1 MSDNIIGFKSK
12 QKSEEDLMLEDI
24 KQANEWLIMFPQNQ
38 QLLRFQQPYIPNTP
52 AWTAFIEKFILLT
65 YGTIL
70 DIFDVEGTRREQAHD
85 YLGWL
90 KSYSALSRD
99 LLGWVNEGAIGTQYN
114 LTSRFEPKQFIQ
126 AQFTKHVDGVIYLTN
141 VYDNNGCLASLALDS
156 FCNMMGTTPLNVVT
170 EALSNH

>member
-12 QKSEEDLMLEDI
+12 SKSKEDLMLEDI
-24 KQANEWLIMFPQNQ
+24 KQANEWLIMFPQDQ
-38 QLLRFQQPYIPNTP
+38 QILRFQQPYIPNTP
-52 AWTAFIEKFILLT
+52 AWTAFLEKFIFLT

-85 YLGWL
+85 YEGWITA
-90 KSYSALSRD
+90 YSTLSRD
-99 LLGWVNEGAIGTQYN
+99 LMNWVCEGAIGTSYN

-141 VYDNNGCLASLALDS
+141 VYDNNGALATLALDS
-156 FCNMMGTTPLNVVT
+156 FCTMMGTTPLQVVT
-170 EALSNH
+170 DALS